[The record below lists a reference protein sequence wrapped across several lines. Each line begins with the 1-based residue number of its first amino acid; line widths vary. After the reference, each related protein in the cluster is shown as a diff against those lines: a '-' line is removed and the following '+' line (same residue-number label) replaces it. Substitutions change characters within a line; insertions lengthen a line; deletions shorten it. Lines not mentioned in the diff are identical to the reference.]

1 MVGEIQHDDD
11 ERSRYISVSSASLT
25 LTGYTSDELTGT
37 SPFEL
42 VHADDLHV
50 VRAHYDE
57 HIVVSE
63 LSTCSVGGFHIPC
76 VVAGARGC

>member
-11 ERSRYISVSSASLT
+11 ERSRYISVSSASLA

-50 VRAHYDE
+50 VRAHFDE
-57 HIVVSE
+57 HIVVST
-63 LSTCSVGGFHIPC
+63 LSTSSVGGFHIPC
-76 VVAGARGC
+76 VVAGARA